1 MIKIENLSKS
11 YVKENKTIDNLILD
25 IKNGEIFGFLGP
37 NRSWKNNYYK
47 DDYRYTGYRCWK
59 YIYR

>member
-37 NRSWKNNYYK
+37 TRSWKNNYYK
-47 DDYRYTGYRCWK
+47 DDYRYTGYR
-59 YIYR
+59 